1 MRKFFLKSAGLWAGS
16 TSREFVATVIRV
28 MSWKVAVTL
37 ALTFCLSVTQGTQLL
52 LLVPLMQLVGL
63 DTQQGSMGWLAD
75 LISSVFA
82 AVGLP
87 LTLMT
92 VLGVFVLVTTSLA
105 LLTRW
110 QTIFELKFS
119 QEFLASL
126 RESLY
131 RAIARADWLTF
142 TRSRSSDFTHALT
155 SELDRVESGTRF
167 LLQLTTRA
175 MLVIVY
181 ALLALR
187 LSLTMTVLVFAT
199 GVVLFSLLHRKAK
212 AARLTGEEISLATN
226 GLYAAA
232 IEHLSGMK
240 TAKSY
245 GVEERNANIFSSL
258 AHRVAKMQVKSM
270 RNYAETTFWFSIAST
285 AVLSGILYV
294 SLEILSISA
303 ASVILLLLLFYR
315 MVPLFNN
322 IQLYYQNYL
331 NSLPAF
337 AGVMEIQAR
346 CEAATEFKGYKG
358 ELAGG
363 VGLRREIRLKDLS
376 FSYGGETGLAAIADI
391 NLTIKAAETVAIVG
405 PSGAGKSTVA
415 DLVMGLVMPDQG
427 HVLVD
432 DTPLRPESIRS
443 WRSQIGYVPQ
453 DTFLFNDT
461 VRANLL
467 WACPG
472 ASDEEINQA
481 LKLAA
486 AEEFVH
492 TLPEGME
499 TILGDRGVRLSGG
512 ERQRLALARALLR
525 KPSLLILDEAT
536 SALDSENERRIQSAI
551 EGLHGRMTILVIT
564 HRLSTIR
571 RADVI
576 HVLERGHLVESG
588 SWETLLTRRGRF
600 EALARAQ
607 GIESK

>member
-1 MRKFFLKSAGLWAGS
+1 MRKFFFKSAGLWGGS

-37 ALTFCLSVTQGTQLL
+37 ALTFCLSVTQGAQLL

-75 LISSVFA
+75 LISSVFE

-87 LTLMT
+87 LTLIT
-92 VLGVFVLVTTSLA
+92 VLGVFALVTTSLA

-126 RESLY
+126 RERLY
-131 RAIARADWLTF
+131 RAIASADWLTF
-142 TRSRSSDFTHALT
+142 ARSRSSDFTHALT
-155 SELDRVESGTRF
+155 SELDRVETGIRF

-175 MLVIVY
+175 MLVMVY
-181 ALLALR
+181 TVLALR
-187 LSLTMTVLVFAT
+187 LSLTMTVLVVAT
-199 GVVLFSLLHRKAK
+199 GIVLFSLLHRKSK

-240 TAKSY
+240 TTKSY
-245 GVEERNANIFSSL
+245 GVEERSANIFSNL
-258 AHRVAKMQVKSM
+258 AYKVAKMQIKSI
-270 RNYAETTFWFSIAST
+270 RNYAETTFWFTIAST
-285 AVLSGILYV
+285 TVLSGILYV

-303 ASVILLLLLFYR
+303 ASVVLLLLLFYR
-315 MVPLFNN
+315 MVPLFSN
-322 IQLYYQNYL
+322 IQLYYQHYL

-337 AGVMEIQAR
+337 AGVMEIQAQ
-346 CEAATEFKGYKG
+346 CEAATEFKGYEG
-358 ELAGG
+358 ELAGR
-363 VGLRREIRLKDLS
+363 VELRHEIHLKDLS
-376 FSYGGETGLAAIADI
+376 FSYGAEDVLPAIYDL
-391 NLTIKAAETVAIVG
+391 NLTIRAAETAAIVG

-415 DLVMGLVMPDQG
+415 DLIMGLVVPDRG

-432 DTPLRPESIRS
+432 GIPLRPELIRS
-443 WRSQIGYVPQ
+443 WRSQIGYVTQ

-467 WACPG
+467 WACPR
-472 ASDEEINQA
+472 ANDEEITQA

-492 TLPEGME
+492 KLPEGME

-551 EGLHGRMTILVIT
+551 EGLHGRMTILIIT

-576 HVLERGHLVESG
+576 HVLERGRLVESG
-588 SWETLLTRRGRF
+588 SWETLLTKHGRF

-607 GIESK
+607 GIGGK

>member
-1 MRKFFLKSAGLWAGS
+1 
-16 TSREFVATVIRV
+16 
-28 MSWKVAVTL
+28 
-37 ALTFCLSVTQGTQLL
+37 
-52 LLVPLMQLVGL
+52 MQLVGL
-63 DTQQGSMGWLAD
+63 DVQQDSMGWIAD
-75 LISSVFA
+75 LISSVFEA
-82 AVGLP
+82 MGLP
-87 LTLMT
+87 LNLIT
-92 VLGVFVLVTTSLA
+92 VLGLFVLVTISLA

-110 QTIFELKFS
+110 QTVFELQFS

-126 RESLY
+126 RDNLY
-131 RAIARADWLTF
+131 RAIVGADWLTF
-142 TRSRSSDFTHALT
+142 ARSRSSDFTHALT
-155 SELDRVESGTRF
+155 SELDRVETGIRF

-175 MLVIVY
+175 MLVLVY
-181 ALLALR
+181 AALALR
-187 LSLTMTVLVFAT
+187 LSLTMTALVFAT
-199 GVVLFSLLHRKAK
+199 GIVLFSLLHRKAK
-212 AARLTGEEISLATN
+212 AARLTGEEVSLATN
-226 GLYAAA
+226 GLYAAT

-258 AHRVAKMQVKSM
+258 AHKVAKMQVKSM
-270 RNYAETTFWFSIAST
+270 RNYAETTFWFTVAS
-285 AVLSGILYV
+285 AVVLSGILYV
-294 SLEILSISA
+294 SLEVLSISA
-303 ASVILLLLLFYR
+303 ASVFLLLLIFYR
-315 MVPLFNN
+315 MVPLFSN

-337 AGVMEIQAR
+337 AGVMKIQAR
-346 CEAATEFKGYKG
+346 CEAATEFNGYKG
-358 ELAGG
+358 ELAGR
-363 VGLRREIRLKDLS
+363 VELHHEIHLQNLS
-376 FSYGGETGLAAIADI
+376 FSYGAEEALPAVYDLDMPIR
-391 NLTIKAAETVAIVG
+391 AAETAAIVG

-415 DLVMGLVMPDQG
+415 DLVMGLVVPYRGQ
-427 HVLVD
+427 VLVD
-432 DTPLRPESIRS
+432 GTPLRPESIRS
-443 WRSQIGYVPQ
+443 WRSHIGYVAQ

-467 WACPG
+467 WACPR
-472 ASDEEINQA
+472 ASDEEINKA
-481 LKLAA
+481 LRLAA

-492 TLPEGME
+492 KLPEGIE

-576 HVLERGHLVESG
+576 HVLERGRLVETG
-588 SWETLLTRRGRF
+588 SWEVLFSKHGRF

-607 GIESK
+607 GLDDR